1 MALQHFRIYFGRKD
15 THMEQLDNKPTCNKV
30 LNCVVQTSAKGISS
44 MRIHT
49 MVALPWLC
57 CVIQTGAKRWLSTG
71 HLGWMLYWWMFLYY
85 LNLPARRRF
94 ESLLVSDLVLQAL
107 GYLHRDQIYTHL
119 NKFGDSALKYD
130 SWSFWGSWKKFCK
143 LGVSNYRKFEN
154 LWSRASGKNSSIPKC
169 EIHFIK

>member
-1 MALQHFRIYFGRKD
+1 MYGIQRCLTQGHALQHFRIYFGRKD

-30 LNCVVQTSAKGISS
+30 LNYVVQTSAKGISS

-94 ESLLVSDLVLQAL
+94 ESLLVSDLAFTGFRIFTQRSDIHIPEQVWWQC
-107 GYLHRDQIYTHL
+107 
-119 NKFGDSALKYD
+119 LKI
-130 SWSFWGSWKKFCK
+130 WFMILLRELEKI
-143 LGVSNYRKFEN
+143 L
-154 LWSRASGKNSSIPKC
+154 
-169 EIHFIK
+169 